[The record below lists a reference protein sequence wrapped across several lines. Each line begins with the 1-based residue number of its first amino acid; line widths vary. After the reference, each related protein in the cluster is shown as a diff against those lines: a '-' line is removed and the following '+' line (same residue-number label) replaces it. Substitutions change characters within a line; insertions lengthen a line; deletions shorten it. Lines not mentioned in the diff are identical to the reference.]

1 MEKVK
6 KIMMKFTSRSR
17 FHQLKDCILK
27 YYQFSDDTKNMIWVF
42 TFDIDD
48 DSFNESDFK
57 NFMDALNVEYKY
69 FLDKSE
75 NKIHAIN
82 RDVNKI
88 TDWDILLNISDDQMP
103 VVKGYDSY
111 IRKEMDDNNSLSL
124 WFYDGHQDRVNTQ
137 EIVGKNYYNIFNYI
151 YHPSYKSLFCDNEST
166 EVGLALGKL
175 KKIETSIIR
184 HYHPSWEVGSV
195 IREDNLYRMNQAFW
209 SQDET
214 NYNQRKMNNFPI

>member
-111 IRKEMDDNNSLSL
+111 IRKE
-124 WFYDGHQDRVNTQ
+124 
-137 EIVGKNYYNIFNYI
+137 
-151 YHPSYKSLFCDNEST
+151 
-166 EVGLALGKL
+166 
-175 KKIETSIIR
+175 
-184 HYHPSWEVGSV
+184 
-195 IREDNLYRMNQAFW
+195 
-209 SQDET
+209 
-214 NYNQRKMNNFPI
+214 